1 MEAEVLVKASHLHL
15 ITSPEQIAAALRNEL
30 YYNKKPVLIYKGA
43 STVEA
48 VRQIYK
54 AFSLRKDMNNRPF
67 QLSHAERGIMA
78 SDSWCEV
85 TKLNPRDFRKYVEA
99 FFSLVELTTY
109 NGQPALVL
117 AKELPLMM
125 VPTFFQ
131 GRFCEPSMLEGFSW
145 VD

>member
-1 MEAEVLVKASHLHL
+1 NRQLSWHPNRKKFLEAEVLVRAIHLHL
-15 ITSPEQIAAALRNEL
+15 ITSPEQIAAAIANEL

-48 VRQIYK
+48 VRQVYN
-54 AFSLRKDMNNRPF
+54 AFRVHKDFNNRPF

-78 SDSWCEV
+78 SDYWGEV
-85 TKLNPRDFRKYVEA
+85 VKLHPRDFRKYIAA
-99 FFSLVELTTY
+99 FFTLAELTTY

-117 AKELPLMM
+117 AKQLPLMM

-131 GRFCEPSMLEGFSW
+131 GRF
-145 VD
+145 

>member
-1 MEAEVLVKASHLHL
+1 METEVLVKASHLHL
-15 ITSPEQIAAALRNEL
+15 ITNEEQIAAAIRNEL
-30 YYNKKPVLIYKGA
+30 YYNNKPILIYKGA

-48 VRQIYK
+48 VRQVYN
-54 AFSLRKDMNNRPF
+54 AFRVRKDINNRPF
-67 QLSHAERGIMA
+67 QLSHSERGIMG
-78 SDSWCEV
+78 SDIWGEV
-85 TKLNPRDFRKYVEA
+85 TRVNPRDLRKYISV
-99 FFSLVELTTY
+99 FFSLAELTTY
-109 NGQPALVL
+109 NGKPALVL

>member
-15 ITSPEQIAAALRNEL
+15 ITDSEQIAAAIRNEL
-30 YYNKKPVLIYKGA
+30 YHNKKQVLIYKGA

-54 AFSLRKDMNNRPF
+54 EFSVRKDMNNRPF

-78 SDSWCEV
+78 TDQWGEV
-85 TKLNPRDFRKYVEA
+85 VKVHPRDFRKYLAA
-99 FFSLVELTTY
+99 FFSLAELTTY
-109 NGQPALVL
+109 NGKPALVL

-131 GRFCEPSMLEGFSW
+131 GRFAEPSMLEGFSW